1 MQRDVDLTTC
11 DREPIHIPGSI
22 QSHGCLLACDA
33 ASDEILR
40 CSENA
45 ADFLALGPRN
55 PVGVRLNEYFPGDVA
70 HDLRNALAQAGE
82 PRRPGLIVGHSL
94 TEDGP
99 VFDIAAHR
107 YAGHAILEFEHAAP
121 LRRSPLDLARLL
133 IGRTQSLS
141 TVEQMALRTPRY
153 LQAVLDYDRV
163 MIYRFAEDG
172 SGKVIGEAKRPH
184 LESFLGQH
192 FPAADIPQQAR
203 ALYLKNTIRVI
214 ADASGPR
221 SLVTPEYD
229 SSGGPLDLSFAHLRS
244 VSPVHLEYLRNMGV
258 AASMSLS
265 IVVAGKLWGLIACHH
280 YQPKPLPM
288 PLRIAAEMFGDFFS
302 LHLTA
307 SHHQARYDASLRARK
322 ALDAMMSE
330 LSFHDSVENYMR
342 EHLDRLGELIPS
354 DGVGLSIN
362 GVWTAEGSTPPLA
375 AISAL
380 LETVKAGGG
389 EFASQRLCERLPGAA
404 DYSAAAS
411 GVLAV
416 PLSKIPRDYLVFFR
430 KEQAQTL
437 EWAGDPNK
445 TYQTGPLGDRLTPRT
460 SFAIW
465 KQTVERQSVPWS
477 EEDRHIAEATRV
489 GLQEIILRQN
499 EVMETERREAAIRQR
514 ILNDE
519 LNHRVKNIL
528 ALIKSLISHRPNAA
542 QGVESYIEALKGR
555 IMALSFAHDQV
566 VRSDGGGSL
575 RQLFDAELS
584 PYSAAQFTLTGE
596 DVGIDARAFSV
607 MALVVHELATNA
619 AKYGALSVP
628 AGRLEVGWRLGEGG
642 GCEIVWEERDGP
654 TVTPPSRSGFGS
666 VLLLRSVPFD
676 LNGSSRIDYLET
688 GVAAH
693 FTIPAAHILKSVPA
707 DPRPAEAAAAAAGA
721 GGELKGKRVLLIED
735 QLVIALDAEDI
746 LRHAGAAEVEM
757 ASSVRDAMKLL
768 PGFKPDLAILDV
780 NLGVG
785 TSVAVAEEL
794 QRLTVP
800 FVFATGYGDSS
811 FIPKAMRHI
820 PVVRKPYSAEAL
832 TQALARVLEAEPRAG
847 P

>member
-1 MQRDVDLTTC
+1 MPLEVDLTTC

-22 QSHGCLLACDA
+22 QSHGCMLACDA
-33 ASDEILR
+33 ASDQILR

-45 ADFLALGPRN
+45 ADFLSQSLHNPLGA
-55 PVGVRLNEYFPGDVA
+55 RLSEFFSADVA
-70 HDLRNALAQAGE
+70 HDLRNVLAQTTE
-82 PRRPGLIVGHSL
+82 PRRPGLILKYQLSK
-94 TEDGP
+94 DGP
-99 VFDIAAHR
+99 SFDISAHR
-107 YAGHAILEFEHAAP
+107 YGGAAIIEFEHAAEQ
-121 LRRSPLDLARLL
+121 RKSPLDLARIL
-133 IGRTQSLS
+133 IARTQSLS
-141 TVEQMALRTPRY
+141 TIEQMARQVPRY
-153 LQAVLDYDRV
+153 LQAVLEYDRV
-163 MIYRFAEDG
+163 MIYQFAEDG

-203 ALYLKNTIRVI
+203 ILYLKNTIRVI

-229 SSGGPLDLSFAHLRS
+229 ASGEPLDLSFSHLRS

-280 YQPKPLPM
+280 YQPKPLSM

-330 LSFHDSVENYMR
+330 LSFHDSVETYLR
-342 EHLDRLGELIPS
+342 EHLKELGRLIPS
-354 DGVGLSIN
+354 DGAGLWIN
-362 GVWTAEGSTPPLA
+362 GAWTAEGSAPPDA
-375 AISAL
+375 DVPAL
-380 LETVKAGGG
+380 INTVKAASLD
-389 EFASQRLCERLPGAA
+389 FATHLLSERLPQAA
-404 DYSAAAS
+404 HYAAAAS

-416 PLSKIPRDYLVFFR
+416 PLSKIPRDYLFYFR
-430 KEQAQTL
+430 KELVQTL
-437 EWAGDPNK
+437 EWGGDPHK
-445 TYQTGPLGDRLTPRT
+445 DYASGPLGDRLTPRT

-465 KQTVERQSVPWS
+465 KQTVDRQSIPWS
-477 EEDRHIAEATRV
+477 EEDRHIAEAARV

-514 ILNDE
+514 ILNEE

-528 ALIKSLISHRPNAA
+528 ALIKSLISHRPDAA
-542 QGVESYIEALKGR
+542 QSVELYIEALKGR

-566 VRSDGGGSL
+566 IRADGGGSL
-575 RQLFDAELS
+575 RQLVDAELS
-584 PYSAAQFTLTGE
+584 PYPAAQIIIHGD
-596 DVGIDARAFSV
+596 DVGIDARAYSV
-607 MALVVHELATNA
+607 LALVIHELATNA

-628 AGRLEVGWRLGEGG
+628 TGRLEIGWKRGEAGE
-642 GCEIVWEERDGP
+642 CDIAWEEGDGP
-654 TVTPPSRSGFGS
+654 PVTQPSRTGFGS

-676 LNGSSRIDYLET
+676 LNGSSRIDYLES
-688 GVAAH
+688 GVVAY
-693 FTIPAAHILKSVPA
+693 FSIPAAHILKSAPKET
-707 DPRPAEAAAAAAGA
+707 RPFVTGAAALPG
-721 GGELKGKRVLLIED
+721 GGELKGKRVLLVED

-746 LRHAGAAEVEM
+746 LRRAGAANVET
-757 ASSVRDAMKLL
+757 ASSVRDALKLL
-768 PGFKPDLAILDV
+768 PSFAPDLAILDV
-780 NLGVG
+780 NLGAG

-794 QRLTVP
+794 QRRAIP
-800 FVFATGYGDSS
+800 FVFATGYGDSA
-811 FIPKAMRHI
+811 FIPKGMKHV

-832 TQALARVLEAEPRAG
+832 TKALAAALEPRPPA